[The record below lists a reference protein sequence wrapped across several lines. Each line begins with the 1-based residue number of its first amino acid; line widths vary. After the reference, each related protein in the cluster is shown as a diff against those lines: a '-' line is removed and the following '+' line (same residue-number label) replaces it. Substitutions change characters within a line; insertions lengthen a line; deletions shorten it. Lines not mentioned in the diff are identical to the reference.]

1 MKKIL
6 KRTGVSIYLL
16 ILAMVSFG
24 FCALTIFLDYVHS
37 TEIITLVGVILA
49 FVTLCFYSSQKNDSE
64 RDEHFHTLLNEV
76 NAAFSSDGLC
86 HPVFKEEKLN
96 PINGCQI
103 YKNTIDGKEE
113 ACNEFLLKGKLTLYD
128 YFYEYVLA
136 HIGNFKESQM
146 NREQVR
152 SLYSKFACNL
162 QQRDQLDKTYRV
174 LYHCVHF
181 VVESTWSDREK
192 RERIELISNHL
203 TSKQLICYFFNQIHF
218 EDRSQ
223 SPNSHLEDLR
233 RYLFFNTMFQSQEYK
248 DIRSVIPQHVEEKLY
263 NR

>member
-1 MKKIL
+1 MKNFL
-6 KRTGVSIYLL
+6 KRIGIPIYLI
-16 ILAMVSFG
+16 ILALTSLG
-24 FCALTIFLDYVHS
+24 ICILTIVLNSVHS
-37 TEIITLVGVILA
+37 MEIITLVGVVLT

-64 RDEHFHTLLNEV
+64 RDSHFQTLLNEV
-76 NAAFSSDGLC
+76 NAAFSSEGLR
-86 HPVFKEEKLN
+86 HPVFREEELN

-113 ACNEFLLKGKLTLYD
+113 ACNEFVLKERLTLYD
-128 YFYEYVLA
+128 YFYEYILA
-136 HIGNFKESQM
+136 HMGNFKESQM

-174 LYHCVHF
+174 LYHCFHF
-181 VVESTWSDREK
+181 VIESTWSDKEK

-218 EDRSQ
+218 EDRTQ
-223 SPNSHLEDLR
+223 CPNGHLEDLR
-233 RYLFFNTMFQSQEYK
+233 HFSFFNTMFQSQEYK
-248 DIRSVIPQHVEEKLY
+248 DIQRVIPQHVEEKLY
-263 NR
+263 SR